1 MDSVLSEAYGHD
13 DNPSVSS
20 FEQSLRN
27 GIALAR
33 LARRLGG
40 PGCQGPIFNVSSISL
55 FYEMKA
61 PLTGYSLA
69 GEQAP
74 KLQYRHTDNIDIFFT
89 FVKSVGLPEIF
100 RFETNDLYNAKN
112 LPKVI
117 YCLHALALVLDQHG
131 IADRMQNLYGK
142 VDFSDDELDARQR
155 GLEEGGQRMPNF
167 GGLDKDLNKNKAPV
181 ETEDQSSCLL
191 LRINCSARR
200 LNGCDDRAREAAEGA
215 RA

>member
-1 MDSVLSEAYGHD
+1 MCRAREWLDSVLSEAYGHD
-13 DNPSVSS
+13 ENPSVSS

-40 PGCQGPIFNVSSISL
+40 RECQGPIFN
-55 FYEMKA
+55 A
-61 PLTGYSLA
+61 D
-69 GEQAP
+69 

-117 YCLHALALVLDQHG
+117 YCLHALALVLDQQG
-131 IADRMQNLYGK
+131 IAERMQNLYGK
-142 VDFSDDELDARQR
+142 VDFS
-155 GLEEGGQRMPNF
+155 GQYR
-167 GGLDKDLNKNKAPV
+167 LNKLPS
-181 ETEDQSSCLL
+181 DQ
-191 LRINCSARR
+191 
-200 LNGCDDRAREAAEGA
+200 G
-215 RA
+215 